1 MLWWLRLNTSAV
13 NSRLYYMFGF
23 KINCKQILFHTALW
37 AAQHHITT
45 WGHLCLR
52 HLLLGNKK
60 TSVLI
65 GWANMKFWKKKKYL
79 EFWTYRLKIL
89 SYGWHFFTVVE
100 MYLCYEWHC
109 WDMLDWSLICCWH
122 FCTLRI
128 AVTRTQTTKYPFNQW
143 NRFDFD
149 LCEEKSK
156 QFPHPI

>member
-37 AAQHHITT
+37 AAQHHIAT

-65 GWANMKFWKKKKYL
+65 GWANMKFWKKKKKTWILNLSTQNFELWMTFFHSGGNVLMLWVTLLRHAGL
-79 EFWTYRLKIL
+79 ESNLLLTFLYFKD
-89 SYGWHFFTVVE
+89 H
-100 MYLCYEWHC
+100 
-109 WDMLDWSLICCWH
+109 
-122 FCTLRI
+122 
-128 AVTRTQTTKYPFNQW
+128 RTQTTKYPFNQW